1 MENPIS
7 KFGNKS
13 ILLCEDDKIA
23 LDYENILNIHYPH
36 KKICYFPAHDSLP
49 FSSESSSSDILLDR
63 SEKLQTLTHN
73 DIIIITCNNL
83 LKKFQINKDANH
95 FLTLTKNQT
104 IEANTILEKL
114 VKFNHSSQ
122 ANAYNKLEF
131 SLRGDILDIYNS
143 NNNPYRISFFDNVI
157 ETIKEFNPQTQLT
170 FKDEKERIDIFN
182 PNIELLEPSNKDSYF
197 EDIVMGYSIY
207 TINRSDIILKEKLN
221 FLKTIFDQVQPE
233 IPFSNYYLEDNK
245 IENFKFTNILSSSP
259 KSLKITSNT
268 SLDEFSKMSNKIYFH
283 SGKNSSS
290 IENEFLQKKNI
301 EPNYGN
307 NLYFYKSVI
316 SKDYLFDGIVNLNK
330 NTHIT
335 KKTKVIMKLERF
347 RSYLI

>member
-114 VKFNHSSQ
+114 VEFNHSSQ

-233 IPFSNYYLEDNK
+233 IPFSNY
-245 IENFKFTNILSSSP
+245 
-259 KSLKITSNT
+259 
-268 SLDEFSKMSNKIYFH
+268 
-283 SGKNSSS
+283 
-290 IENEFLQKKNI
+290 
-301 EPNYGN
+301 
-307 NLYFYKSVI
+307 
-316 SKDYLFDGIVNLNK
+316 
-330 NTHIT
+330 
-335 KKTKVIMKLERF
+335 
-347 RSYLI
+347 